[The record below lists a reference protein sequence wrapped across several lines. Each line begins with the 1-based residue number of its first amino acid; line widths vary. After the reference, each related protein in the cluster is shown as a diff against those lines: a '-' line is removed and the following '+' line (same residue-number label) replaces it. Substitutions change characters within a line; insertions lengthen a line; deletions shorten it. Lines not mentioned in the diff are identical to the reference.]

1 MQRIMMKSKLHRAT
15 VTDADLHYEG
25 SVSIDETLLKA
36 ANIVPY
42 EKVAIYNIT
51 NGERFSTYAITGK
64 ADTGIICLNGAA
76 ARKVSKGDLIIIV
89 TYVNVDEADVPV
101 WKPVC
106 VLLDGDN
113 RIKTIT

>member
-89 TYVNVDEADVPV
+89 TYVNVDEAEVAD

-106 VLLDGDN
+106 VLLDGEN